1 MMASQLLIRFLL
13 VWLIAES
20 IFINSAR
27 ASNEVRDFM
36 KWGSETLA
44 CIERDHRIA
53 GQAGYYEDQSR
64 TNPAYAWGTAIL
76 LLAYAKAAQVEQL
89 HAQSLTEL
97 IDYLSR
103 YWVEDK
109 GIGGYDCLPAPRN
122 KVERYYDDN
131 AWIAM
136 GLMDAWTAT
145 GKPEYLKQ
153 AEKTLSFCLSGIDP
167 NDGGIWWKE
176 TWDSERRKT
185 KNTCSAAPT
194 AYACLRYYEATRQQQ
209 YLETAKELL
218 KWLDAHLKDSDSL
231 YFDSIR
237 PSTGRIGR
245 RKWSYNSAMP
255 LRCYVL
261 LYKLTG
267 DCLEQAEQIA
277 KACQKEWFD
286 ETSGA
291 VRCESM
297 FAFTLIEGWL
307 ELSEAAGQKH
317 WKNLAER
324 GMLYVRQNVR
334 DPNGRYS
341 KRWDATNTEALTQ
354 WKLLYPAAAAR
365 AYWAL
370 AAK

>member
-1 MMASQLLIRFLL
+1 MMISQPFIRFFPLC
-13 VWLIAES
+13 LIALS
-20 IFINSAR
+20 NCIDNTH
-27 ASNEVRDFM
+27 ASNQVYDFS
-36 KWGSETLA
+36 KWGSEALG
-44 CIERDHRIA
+44 CIERDHHIP

-76 LLAYAKAAQVEQL
+76 LLAYAKAAQTEKSCAPFL
-89 HAQSLTEL
+89 AEL

-109 GIGGYDCLPAPRN
+109 GIGGYDCQPAPRN
-122 KVERYYDDN
+122 KIERYYDDN

-136 GLMDAWTAT
+136 GLMDAWAAT

-153 AEKTLSFCLSGIDP
+153 AERTLAFCLSGIDP
-167 NDGGIWWKE
+167 NEGGIWWKE
-176 TWDSERRKT
+176 SWDREDRRT
-185 KNTCSAAPT
+185 KNTCSAAPA
-194 AYACLRYYEATRQQQ
+194 AYACLRFYEATRQPQ

-218 KWLDAHLKDSDSL
+218 KWLDAHLKDSDFL

-255 LRCYVL
+255 LRSYIL

-267 DCLEQAEQIA
+267 DYLDQAAQIA
-277 KACQKEWFD
+277 QASRKQWYD
-286 ETSGA
+286 EASGA
-291 VRCESM
+291 VKCESM

-317 WKNLAER
+317 WKNLAQR
-324 GMLYVRQNVR
+324 SMLYVRQNVR
-334 DPNGRYS
+334 DSNGRYS
-341 KRWDATNTEALTQ
+341 KRWDDKNTEALTQ

-370 AAK
+370 AEK